1 VSQPAPC
8 IASHPHTHNRPGYSL
23 TSPGSLIAGLLLAAG
38 LLGAASAI
46 AAPQGIDRIVAVVN
60 NAVITEYELKDRVKQ
75 ALRQLAGQQTPAPP
89 RGILEKQLLERMITE
104 RALMQIA
111 EDTNIRFEGAP
122 LDRAIARIAQQNN
135 LSPEEFRKT
144 LVAEGTDFNAFRE
157 QIRMEMTI
165 ARLKEREVDNKV
177 VVTEAEIDNYLTNPV
192 LDANQQ
198 DEYNLA
204 HILILAPE
212 GASPEKLAE
221 LRGKAE
227 KALAELK
234 AGANFNQVSAAYSD
248 AQNALQGGGS
258 LGWRPEAQLPSLFAV
273 AATTLKV
280 GETSGVI
287 QSPNGF
293 HIVLLRDKRGKN
305 VQLVVKQTHARHIL
319 VKTNE
324 VVSDDDARKRLALLK
339 ERIEHGT
346 DFAELAKLHSDDL
359 SANRGGDLNWLNPG
373 DTVPEFERAM
383 DALKP
388 GEVSEPVRSPFGW
401 HLIQVQERRN
411 QDVTQERK
419 RLEAR
424 RALRERKAEE
434 AFDDWVRLA
443 RDRAY
448 VEYRLEE

>member
-1 VSQPAPC
+1 MYPAAISFSQKIPY
-8 IASHPHTHNRPGYSL
+8 RSL
-23 TSPGSLIAGLLLAAG
+23 LAGLLLLASLFAAV
-38 LLGAASAI
+38 AAT

-60 NAVITEYELKDRVKQ
+60 NTVITEYELQSRVNQ
-75 ALRQLAGQQTPAPP
+75 ALRQLASQQTPAPP
-89 RGILEKQLLERMITE
+89 RKALEKQLLERMITE

-111 EDTNIRFEGAP
+111 EDSNIRFEGAA

-135 LSPEEFRKT
+135 LSPEDFRKELT
-144 LVAEGTDFNAFRE
+144 AEGTDFNAFRE
-157 QIRMEMTI
+157 QIRTEMTI

-177 VVTEAEIDNYLTNPV
+177 VVTDAEIDNYLANPAF
-192 LDANQQ
+192 DSNQQ

-204 HILILAPE
+204 HILIVAPE
-212 GASPEKLAE
+212 GASPEKLAV
-221 LRGKAE
+221 LRAKAE

-234 AGANFNQVSAAYSD
+234 SGTNFNQVSAAYSD
-248 AQNALQGGGS
+248 AQNALQGGS
-258 LGWRPEAQLPSLFAV
+258 LGWRSEAQLPGLFAL
-273 AATTLKV
+273 AMKNLKV

-293 HIVLLRDKRGKN
+293 HILLLRDKRGKN

-324 VVSDDDARKRLALLK
+324 VVSDEDARNRLLQLK

-359 SANRGGDLNWLNPG
+359 SANRGGDLGWLNLG
-373 DTVPEFERAM
+373 DTVPEFERSM

-388 GEVSEPVRSPFGW
+388 GEVSEPVHSPFGW
-401 HLIQVQERRN
+401 HLIQLLERRD
-411 QDVTQERK
+411 QDVTQDRK

-424 RALRERKAEE
+424 RALHERKAEE
-434 AFDDWVRLA
+434 AFDDWVRQA

-448 VEYRLEE
+448 VEYRLED

>member
-1 VSQPAPC
+1 MSPATNSP
-8 IASHPHTHNRPGYSL
+8 SPMLLSL
-23 TSPGSLIAGLLLAAG
+23 TSSLITGLLLAAA
-38 LLGAASAI
+38 LLGAATVK
-46 AAPQGIDRIVAVVN
+46 AAPQDIDRIVAVIN
-60 NAVITEYELKDRVKQ
+60 NTVITEYELKKRVDQ
-75 ALRQLAGQQTPAPP
+75 VLQQLAGQKTLPPP
-89 RGILEKQLLERMITE
+89 RRTLEKQLLERMITE
-104 RALMQIA
+104 RALLQIA
-111 EDTNIRFEGAP
+111 EDTNIRFEGTA

-144 LVAEGTDFNAFRE
+144 LEAEGTDFAALRE
-157 QIRMEMTI
+157 QIRSEMTI

-177 VVTEAEIDNYLTNPV
+177 VATEAEIDNFLANPA

-204 HILILAPE
+204 HILILSPE

-221 LRGKAE
+221 LRAKAE
-227 KALAELK
+227 KAQAELQ
-234 AGANFNQVSAAYSD
+234 AGIHFSQVSAAYSD
-248 AQNALQGGGS
+248 AQNALQGGS
-258 LGWRPEAQLPSLFAV
+258 LGWRAEGQLPTLFATV
-273 AATTLKV
+273 VKTLKP
-280 GETSGVI
+280 GENSSVI

-293 HIVLLRDKRGKN
+293 HIVKLVDKRGKN

-324 VVSDDDARKRLALLK
+324 VISDDDARNRLALLK
-339 ERIEHGT
+339 ERIEHGS

-401 HLIQVQERRN
+401 HLIQVLERRD

-424 RALRERKAEE
+424 RFLRERKAEE
-434 AFDDWVRLA
+434 AFDDWVRQA

-448 VEYRLEE
+448 VEFRLEE

>member
-1 VSQPAPC
+1 MSPPAISPSQNLLSRTSSRQ
-8 IASHPHTHNRPGYSL
+8 ASKR
-23 TSPGSLIAGLLLAAG
+23 LIAGILLAAG
-38 LLGAASAI
+38 LFGAATAK
-46 AAPQGIDRIVAVVN
+46 AAPQDIDRIVAVVN
-60 NAVITEYELKDRVKQ
+60 NAVITEYELKKRIDQV
-75 ALRQLAGQQTPAPP
+75 LRQLAGQQTPAPP
-89 RGILEKQLLERMITE
+89 RRTLEKQLLERMITE
-104 RALMQIA
+104 RALMQLA
-111 EDTNIRFEGAP
+111 EDTNIRFDGTV
-122 LDRAIARIAQQNN
+122 LDRAVARIAQQNK
-135 LSPEEFRKT
+135 LSPEAFRKA
-144 LVAEGTDFNAFRE
+144 LEAEGNDFAAFRE
-157 QIRMEMTI
+157 QIRSEMTI

-177 VVTEAEIDNYLTNPV
+177 VVTDAEIDNFLSNPA
-192 LDANQQ
+192 LDADQQ
-198 DEYNLA
+198 DEYSLS

-221 LRGKAE
+221 LRAKAE
-227 KALAELK
+227 KAHAELQ
-234 AGANFNQVSAAYSD
+234 AGTHFSQVSAAYSD
-248 AQNALQGGGS
+248 AQNALQGGS
-258 LGWRPEAQLPSLFAV
+258 LGWRAEGQLPSLFATV
-273 AATTLKV
+273 VRSLKP
-280 GETSGVI
+280 GEISAVI

-293 HIVLLRDKRGKN
+293 HIVKLVDKRGKN

-324 VVSDDDARKRLALLK
+324 VVSDDDARNRLALLK
-339 ERIEHGT
+339 ERIEHGS

-373 DTVPEFERAM
+373 DTVPEFERVM

-388 GEVSEPVRSPFGW
+388 GEVSDPVRSPFGW
-401 HLIQVQERRN
+401 HLIQVLERRD

-434 AFDDWVRLA
+434 AFEDWVRQV

>member
-1 VSQPAPC
+1 MSPTTSSPSQ
-8 IASHPHTHNRPGYSL
+8 TLRPR
-23 TSPGSLIAGLLLAAG
+23 TSSLIASLLLAAG
-38 LLGAASAI
+38 LFGAI
-46 AAPQGIDRIVAVVN
+46 AAGAAPREIDRIVAVVN
-60 NAVITEYELKDRVKQ
+60 TSVITEYELKNRVEQ
-75 ALRQLAGQQTPAPP
+75 VARQLAGQKIALPP
-89 RGILEKQLLERMITE
+89 RGVLEKQLLERMITE
-104 RALMQIA
+104 RALLQIA
-111 EDTNIRFEGAP
+111 EDTNIRFDGAP
-122 LDRAIARIAQQNN
+122 LDRAIARIAQQNG
-135 LSPEEFRKT
+135 LSPDAFRKA
-144 LVAEGTDFNAFRE
+144 LEAEGSNFAAFRE
-157 QIRMEMTI
+157 QIRSEMTI

-177 VVTEAEIDNYLTNPV
+177 VVTEAEIDNYLANPS

-198 DEYNLA
+198 DEFNIA

-227 KALAELK
+227 KAQAELQ

-248 AQNALQGGGS
+248 AQNALQGGG
-258 LGWRPEAQLPSLFAV
+258 LGWRSEGQLPSLFADV
-273 AATTLKV
+273 VKTLKP
-280 GETSGVI
+280 GESSAVI

-293 HIVLLRDKRGKN
+293 HLVKLLDKRGKN

-324 VVSDDDARKRLALLK
+324 VVSDDDARNRLRLLK
-339 ERIEHGT
+339 ERIENGA

-373 DTVPEFERAM
+373 DTVPEFERVM

-401 HLIQVQERRN
+401 HLIQVQERRD

-424 RALRERKAEE
+424 KALRERKAEE
-434 AFDDWVRLA
+434 AFEDWVRQA

-448 VEYRLEE
+448 VEYRLEQ

>member
-1 VSQPAPC
+1 MSQAANSRRPTLTLRASLSRP
-8 IASHPHTHNRPGYSL
+8 IAA
-23 TSPGSLIAGLLLAAG
+23 ILLAAS
-38 LLGAASAI
+38 LLGTTGAK
-46 AAPQGIDRIVAVVN
+46 AAPQDIDRIVAVVN
-60 NAVITEYELKDRVKQ
+60 NAVITQYELKKRVEQ
-75 ALRQLAGQQTPAPP
+75 VISQLASQKTQAPP
-89 RGILEKQLLERMITE
+89 RRVLEKQLLERMINE

-111 EDTNIRFEGAP
+111 EDTNIRFDGTA
-122 LDRAIARIAQQNN
+122 LDRAVARIAQQNN
-135 LSPEEFRKT
+135 LSPEEFRKA
-144 LVAEGTDFNAFRE
+144 LEAEGSDFAAFRE
-157 QIRMEMTI
+157 QIRSEMTI
-165 ARLKEREVDNKV
+165 ARLKEREVDNKI
-177 VVTEAEIDNYLTNPV
+177 VVTDAEIDNFLANPA

-221 LRGKAE
+221 LRAKAE
-227 KALAELK
+227 KAQAELQ
-234 AGANFNQVSAAYSD
+234 AGTHFSQVSAAYSD
-248 AQNALQGGGS
+248 AQNALQGGS
-258 LGWRPEAQLPSLFAV
+258 LGWRSEGQLPSLFAQV
-273 AATTLKV
+273 VRTLKP
-280 GETSGVI
+280 GESSSVI

-293 HIVLLRDKRGKN
+293 HIVKLVDKRGKN
-305 VQLVVKQTHARHIL
+305 VQLVVKQTRARHIL

-324 VVSDDDARKRLALLK
+324 VVSDDDARNRLRLLK
-339 ERIEHGT
+339 ERIENGA

-359 SANRGGDLNWLNPG
+359 SANRGGELNWLNPG

-388 GEVSEPVRSPFGW
+388 GQVSDPVRSPFGW
-401 HLIQVQERRN
+401 HLIQVQERRD

-424 RALRERKAEE
+424 RALRDRKSEE
-434 AFDDWVRLA
+434 AFEDWVRQV

>member
-1 VSQPAPC
+1 MSPAARSP
-8 IASHPHTHNRPGYSL
+8 HPTPPPSSNRL
-23 TSPGSLIAGLLLAAG
+23 ARLLAGLLLATG
-38 LLGAASAI
+38 LISNTVGI
-46 AAPQGIDRIVAVVN
+46 AAPQEIDRIVAVVN
-60 NAVITEYELKDRVKQ
+60 NAVITEYELKRQVAQ
-75 ALRQLAGQQTPAPP
+75 VMRQLAAQKTPAPP
-89 RGILEKQLLERMITE
+89 RSTLEKQLLERMITE
-104 RALMQIA
+104 RVLLQIA
-111 EDTNIRFEGAP
+111 EDTNIRFDGQQ

-144 LVAEGTDFNAFRE
+144 LEAEGTDFNAFRE
-157 QIRMEMTI
+157 QIRSEMTI
-165 ARLKEREVDNKV
+165 ARLREREVENKV
-177 VVTEAEIDNYLTNPV
+177 VVTDAEIDNFLANPA

-198 DEYNLA
+198 DEYDLA

-212 GASPEKLAE
+212 AASPEKLAE
-221 LRGKAE
+221 LRTKAE
-227 KALAELK
+227 KALAELN
-234 AGANFNQVSAAYSD
+234 AGTNFNQVSAAYSD
-248 AQNALQGGGS
+248 AQNALQGGG
-258 LGWRPEAQLPSLFAV
+258 LGWRAEGQLPSLFAGV
-273 AATTLKV
+273 VKTLKP

-293 HIVLLRDKRGKN
+293 HIVKLRDKRGKN

-324 VVSDDDARKRLALLK
+324 VVSDDDARNRLHQLK
-339 ERIEHGT
+339 ERIEHGV
-346 DFAELAKLHSDDL
+346 DFAELAKVHSDDL

-388 GEVSEPVRSPFGW
+388 GEVSEPTRSPFGW
-401 HLIQVQERRN
+401 HLIQVLERRD
-411 QDVTQERK
+411 QDVTLERK

-434 AFDDWVRLA
+434 TFEDWIRQA

-448 VEYRLEE
+448 VEYRLEQ

>member
-1 VSQPAPC
+1 MSPTTSSP
-8 IASHPHTHNRPGYSL
+8 SPTLRLL
-23 TSPGSLIAGLLLAAG
+23 TSGLLASLLLAAG
-38 LLGAASAI
+38 LLGATATS
-46 AAPQGIDRIVAVVN
+46 AAPMEIDRIVAVVN
-60 NAVITEYELKDRVKQ
+60 NSVITEYELKTRVEQ
-75 ALRQLAGQQTPAPP
+75 VMRQLAGQKVTAPP
-89 RGILEKQLLERMITE
+89 RGVLEKQLLERMITE
-104 RALMQIA
+104 RALLQIA
-111 EDTNIRFEGAP
+111 EDTNIRFDGAP
-122 LDRAIARIAQQNN
+122 LDRAVARIAQQNN
-135 LSPEEFRKT
+135 LSPEAFRQT
-144 LVAEGTDFNAFRE
+144 LEAEGTNFAAFRE
-157 QIRMEMTI
+157 QIRAEMTV

-177 VVTEAEIDNYLTNPV
+177 VVTDAEIENFLANPA

-221 LRGKAE
+221 LRAKAD
-227 KALAELK
+227 KALAELQ
-234 AGANFNQVSAAYSD
+234 AGTHFSQVSAAYSD
-248 AQNALQGGGS
+248 AQNALQGGG
-258 LGWRPEAQLPSLFAV
+258 LGWRAEGQLPSLFATV
-273 AATTLKV
+273 VKTLKS
-280 GETSGVI
+280 GETSAVI

-293 HIVLLRDKRGKN
+293 HIVRLMDKRGKN
-305 VQLVVKQTHARHIL
+305 VQLVVKQTRARHIL

-324 VVSDDDARKRLALLK
+324 VVSDNDARNRLRLLK
-339 ERIEHGT
+339 ERIDNGT

-373 DTVPEFERAM
+373 DTVPDFERAM

-388 GEVSEPVRSPFGW
+388 GEASDPVRSPFGW
-401 HLIQVQERRN
+401 HLIQVQERRD

-434 AFDDWVRLA
+434 AFEDWVRQA

-448 VEYRLEE
+448 VEYRLDN

>member
-1 VSQPAPC
+1 MSQAAIMRRPTLTLRVSLFRP
-8 IASHPHTHNRPGYSL
+8 IAAT
-23 TSPGSLIAGLLLAAG
+23 LLAAS
-38 LLGAASAI
+38 LLGAAGAK
-46 AAPQGIDRIVAVVN
+46 AAPQDIDRIVAVVN
-60 NAVITEYELKDRVKQ
+60 NAVITEYELKKRVEQ
-75 ALRQLAGQQTPAPP
+75 VVRQLASQKTQSPP
-89 RGILEKQLLERMITE
+89 RRVLEKQLLERMISE

-111 EDTNIRFEGAP
+111 EDTNIRFDGTA
-122 LDRAIARIAQQNN
+122 LDRAVARIAQQNN
-135 LSPEEFRKT
+135 LSPEEFRKA
-144 LVAEGTDFNAFRE
+144 LEAEGSDFAAFRE
-157 QIRMEMTI
+157 QIRSEMTI
-165 ARLKEREVDNKV
+165 ARLKEREVDNKI
-177 VVTEAEIDNYLTNPV
+177 VVTDAEIDNFLANPA

-221 LRGKAE
+221 LRAKAE
-227 KALAELK
+227 KAQAELQ
-234 AGANFNQVSAAYSD
+234 AGTHFTQVSAAYSD
-248 AQNALQGGGS
+248 AQNALQGGS
-258 LGWRPEAQLPSLFAV
+258 LGWRSEGQLPSLFAKV
-273 AATTLKV
+273 VKTLKA
-280 GETSGVI
+280 GESSAVI

-293 HIVLLRDKRGKN
+293 HIVKLVDKRGKN

-324 VVSDDDARKRLALLK
+324 VVSDDDARNRLRLLK
-339 ERIEHGT
+339 ERIENGA

-388 GEVSEPVRSPFGW
+388 GQVSDPVRSPFGW
-401 HLIQVQERRN
+401 HLIQVLERRD
-411 QDVTQERK
+411 QDVTQERR

-424 RALRERKAEE
+424 RALRDRKSEE
-434 AFDDWVRLA
+434 AFEDWVRQV

>member
-1 VSQPAPC
+1 MPPT
-8 IASHPHTHNRPGYSL
+8 ASMSSKILLSRTN
-23 TSPGSLIAGLLLAAG
+23 SLIVALLLAAS
-38 LLGAASAI
+38 LLGTAT
-46 AAPQGIDRIVAVVN
+46 AAPQDIDRIVAVVN
-60 NAVITEYELKDRVKQ
+60 NAVITEYELNKRVEQ
-75 ALRQLAGQQTPAPP
+75 VIRQLAGQQTQAPP
-89 RGILEKQLLERMITE
+89 RRTLEKQLLERMITE
-104 RALMQIA
+104 RALLQIA
-111 EDTNIRFEGAP
+111 EDTNIRFDGTN
-122 LDRAIARIAQQNN
+122 LDRAVARIAQQNN
-135 LSPEEFRKT
+135 LSPEAFRKA
-144 LVAEGTDFNAFRE
+144 LEADGTNFAAFRE
-157 QIRMEMTI
+157 QIRSEMTI

-177 VVTEAEIDNYLTNPV
+177 VVTDAEIDNFLANPA

-212 GASPEKLAE
+212 GASPENLAA
-221 LRGKAE
+221 LRAKAE
-227 KALAELK
+227 KAQAELQ
-234 AGANFNQVSAAYSD
+234 AGTHFSQVSAAYSD
-248 AQNALQGGGS
+248 AQNALQGGG
-258 LGWRPEAQLPSLFAV
+258 LGWRGEGQIPSLFAALV
-273 AATTLKV
+273 RTLKP
-280 GETSGVI
+280 GENSAVI

-293 HIVLLRDKRGKN
+293 HIVKLLDKRGKN
-305 VQLVVKQTHARHIL
+305 VQLVVKQTRARHIL

-324 VVSDDDARKRLALLK
+324 VVSDGDARNRLRQLK
-339 ERIEHGT
+339 ERIENGA

-388 GEVSEPVRSPFGW
+388 GQVSDPVRSPFGW
-401 HLIQVQERRN
+401 HLVEVQERRD

-424 RALRERKAEE
+424 RALRDRKAEE
-434 AFDDWVRLA
+434 AFEDWVRQV

>member
-1 VSQPAPC
+1 MSQAANSPHPTPTLRVSLFRP
-8 IASHPHTHNRPGYSL
+8 IATV
-23 TSPGSLIAGLLLAAG
+23 LLAAG
-38 LLGAASAI
+38 LLGATSAN
-46 AAPQGIDRIVAVVN
+46 AAPQDIDRIVAVVN
-60 NAVITEYELKDRVKQ
+60 NTVITEYELKKRVDQ
-75 ALRQLAGQQTPAPP
+75 VIRQLTSQKTQSPP
-89 RGILEKQLLERMITE
+89 RRTLEKQLLERMISE

-111 EDTNIRFEGAP
+111 EDTNIRFEGTV
-122 LDRAIARIAQQNN
+122 LDRAVARIAQQNN
-135 LSPEEFRKT
+135 LSPEAFRKA
-144 LVAEGTDFNAFRE
+144 LESEGTDFAAFRE
-157 QIRMEMTI
+157 QIRSEMTI
-165 ARLKEREVDNKV
+165 SRLKEREVDNKI
-177 VVTEAEIDNYLTNPV
+177 VVTDAEIDNFLANPA

-221 LRGKAE
+221 LRAKAE
-227 KALAELK
+227 KAQAELQ
-234 AGANFNQVSAAYSD
+234 AGTHFSQVSAAYSD
-248 AQNALQGGGS
+248 AQNALQGGS
-258 LGWRPEAQLPSLFAV
+258 LGWRSEGQLPSLFAKV
-273 AATTLKV
+273 VRTLNT
-280 GETSGVI
+280 GESSAVI

-293 HIVLLRDKRGKN
+293 HIVKLVDKRGKN
-305 VQLVVKQTHARHIL
+305 VQLVVKQTRARHIL

-324 VVSDDDARKRLALLK
+324 VVSDDDARNRLRLLK
-339 ERIEHGT
+339 ERIENGA

-359 SANRGGDLNWLNPG
+359 SANRGGELNWLNPG

-388 GEVSEPVRSPFGW
+388 GQVSDPVRSPFGW
-401 HLIQVQERRN
+401 HLIQVQERRD

-424 RALRERKAEE
+424 RALRDRKSEE
-434 AFDDWVRLA
+434 AFEDWVRQV

>member
-1 VSQPAPC
+1 MSSK
-8 IASHPHTHNRPGYSL
+8 ILLSRTN
-23 TSPGSLIAGLLLAAG
+23 SLIVALLLAAS
-38 LLGAASAI
+38 LLGTAT
-46 AAPQGIDRIVAVVN
+46 AAPQDIDRIVAVVN
-60 NAVITEYELKDRVKQ
+60 NAVITEYELNKRVEQ
-75 ALRQLAGQQTPAPP
+75 VIRQLAGQQTQAPP
-89 RGILEKQLLERMITE
+89 RRTLEKQLLERMITE
-104 RALMQIA
+104 RALLQIA
-111 EDTNIRFEGAP
+111 EDTNIRFDGTN
-122 LDRAIARIAQQNN
+122 LDRAVARIAQQNN
-135 LSPEEFRKT
+135 LSPEAFRKA
-144 LVAEGTDFNAFRE
+144 LEADGTNFAAFRE
-157 QIRMEMTI
+157 QIRSEMTI

-177 VVTEAEIDNYLTNPV
+177 VVTDAEIDNFLANPA

-212 GASPEKLAE
+212 GASPENLSA
-221 LRGKAE
+221 LRAKAE
-227 KALAELK
+227 KAQAELQ
-234 AGANFNQVSAAYSD
+234 AGTHFSQVSAAYSD
-248 AQNALQGGGS
+248 AQNALQGGG
-258 LGWRPEAQLPSLFAV
+258 LGWRGEGQIPSLFAALV
-273 AATTLKV
+273 RTLKP
-280 GETSGVI
+280 GENSAVI

-293 HIVLLRDKRGKN
+293 HIVKLLDKRGKN
-305 VQLVVKQTHARHIL
+305 VQLVVKQTRARHIL

-324 VVSDDDARKRLALLK
+324 VVSDGDARNRLRQLK
-339 ERIEHGT
+339 ERIENGA

-388 GEVSEPVRSPFGW
+388 GQVSDPVRSPFGW
-401 HLIQVQERRN
+401 HLVEVQERRD

-424 RALRERKAEE
+424 RALRDRKAEE
-434 AFDDWVRLA
+434 AFEDWVRQV

>member
-1 VSQPAPC
+1 MSPTTSSPL
-8 IASHPHTHNRPGYSL
+8 RRL
-23 TSPGSLIAGLLLAAG
+23 TSSLIASLWLAAG
-38 LLGAASAI
+38 LLGAATAT
-46 AAPQGIDRIVAVVN
+46 AAPREIDRIVAVVN
-60 NAVITEYELKDRVKQ
+60 NAVITEFELNNRVEQ
-75 ALRQLAGQQTPAPP
+75 VLRQLAAQKITPPP
-89 RGILEKQLLERMITE
+89 RTVLKKQLLERMITE
-104 RALMQIA
+104 SALMQIA
-111 EDTNIRFEGAP
+111 EDTNIRFDGAP
-122 LDRAIARIAQQNN
+122 LDRAIARIAQQNG
-135 LSPEEFRKT
+135 LTPDAFRKA
-144 LVAEGTDFNAFRE
+144 LEAEGTNFAAFRD
-157 QIRMEMTI
+157 QIRSEMTL

-177 VVTEAEIDNYLTNPV
+177 VVTDAEIDNFLSNPAV
-192 LDANQQ
+192 DANQQ
-198 DEYNLA
+198 DEYNIA

-221 LRGKAE
+221 LRAKAE
-227 KALAELK
+227 KAEADLK
-234 AGANFNQVSAAYSD
+234 AGNNFIQVSAAYSD
-248 AQNALQGGGS
+248 AQNALQGGG
-258 LGWRPEAQLPSLFAV
+258 LGWRAEGQIPSLFANV
-273 AATTLKV
+273 VSTLKP
-280 GETSGVI
+280 GENSGVI

-293 HIVLLRDKRGKN
+293 HIVKLLDKRGKN

-324 VVSDDDARKRLALLK
+324 VVSDSDAETRLRLLK
-339 ERIEHGT
+339 ERIENGA

-388 GEVSEPVRSPFGW
+388 GEVSAPVRSPFGW
-401 HLIQVQERRN
+401 HLIQVLERRD

-424 RALRERKAEE
+424 KALRERKAEE
-434 AFDDWVRLA
+434 AFEDWVRQA